1 MDLSN
6 KSCPGS
12 RIFKEPMPEYVACSR
27 CGTEVE
33 IWTDEMK
40 ATCPKCK
47 TPVFRDRAPSCIDW
61 CAYAKECVGEETLLR
76 LRGETAA
83 KDQDSDRS

>member
-12 RIFKEPMPEYVACSR
+12 KIIKEPMPEYVGCSK
-27 CGTEVE
+27 CGAEVE
-33 IWTDEMK
+33 IWTDEIK
-40 ATCPKCK
+40 AVCPKCK

-76 LRGETAA
+76 LRAESAA
-83 KDQDSDRS
+83 REANRNQS